1 MATFTKE
8 EYLSRMKKVQ
18 KSMSEKGIDVLLI
31 TCPANMNYLSGH
43 NAWSFYVHQMLVVTL
58 NDEMPYFIGRYMD
71 AFCGVVKTTWL
82 DEEHVRAYPDYLVHN
97 PVEHPMDYVCD
108 CLKELNL
115 DKKTIAVEM
124 DNYYFT
130 ALAYER
136 LKRGL
141 PNAKFV
147 DGNLLVNWVRIIKSE
162 KEIELQ
168 KRAGKIVEKA
178 MQAAIDALEPGAR

>member
-1 MATFTKE
+1 
-8 EYLSRMKKVQ
+8 
-18 KSMSEKGIDVLLI
+18 
-31 TCPANMNYLSGH
+31 
-43 NAWSFYVHQMLVVTL
+43 MLVVTL

-162 KEIELQ
+162 NEIELQ

-178 MQAAIDALEPGAR
+178 MQAAIDALEPGVRQCDVVAKIYEAQIRGTEEFGGITQLLFHLCLWRNCRRTSFNLV